1 MGKSALGQERSLE
14 FEHDVVRTPETPSR
28 PHALMFRKILSVGG
42 FTLLSRLSG
51 FLRDIAL
58 AAVLGAGAM
67 MDAFSVA
74 LRLPNHFRAIFG
86 EGAFNQAYIPA
97 YARIRQQTGETAAA
111 LFANRVFTLNLIV
124 QVVLLA
130 LALPLMPEVVRLLA
144 PGFANDPQR
153 FDLAVA
159 LTRITFPYLLFI
171 TLVTLLAANLN
182 AVDRFAAAA
191 AAPILLNICLIAALF
206 IAFLFPSAAYAA
218 AWGVA
223 VAGLLEWLLL
233 VLAARQA
240 GVSAALTRPRVDADV
255 KSFLKAFGPA
265 VIGSAGVQIALFA
278 DTIIASLLPRGAYA
292 SLYYA
297 ERLYQLPIG
306 VIAIG
311 VGTVLLPTM
320 SRLIAAG
327 DVHGA
332 DKAQNRAVALTLVM
346 AAPFAAAFLAI
357 PELIVS
363 ALFERGRFDAAASQA
378 AGAVLFAYAIG
389 LPAIVLIRSQVSA
402 FQARGDTTTPMLV
415 SLAAIAANVAL
426 KLVLW
431 RDFGAPGLALATAT
445 GAWINV
451 GALFVLALRRGWTK
465 PDRQLPGLIVITLA
479 GGVIAGLAARV
490 LAPSVLAALAHVP
503 VEPRLL
509 ALTAI
514 GLVAAS
520 LYLVIVAGGLKAAGL
535 FRLLR

>member
-1 MGKSALGQERSLE
+1 
-14 FEHDVVRTPETPSR
+14 
-28 PHALMFRKILSVGG
+28 MFRKILSVGG

-51 FLRDIAL
+51 FVRDVVL

-74 LRLPNHFRAIFG
+74 LRLPNHFRTIFG
-86 EGAFNQAYIPA
+86 EGAVNQAYIPA
-97 YARIRQQTGETAAA
+97 YARVRQQAGEAAAA

-130 LALPLMPEVVRLLA
+130 IALPLMPEIVRLLA
-144 PGFANDPQR
+144 PGFVNDPQR
-153 FDLAVA
+153 FELAVA

-171 TLVTLLAANLN
+171 TLVTLLSANLN

-191 AAPILLNICLIAALF
+191 AAPILLNLSLIAALA

-223 VAGLLEWLLL
+223 VAGVLEWLL
-233 VLAARQA
+233 VAIDARRA
-240 GVSAALTRPRVDADV
+240 GVSAALTRPRIDANV
-255 KSFLKAFGPA
+255 KSFLRAFGPA

-278 DTIIASLLPRGAYA
+278 DTIIASLLPRGAYSA
-292 SLYYA
+292 LYYA

-320 SRLIAAG
+320 SRLLAAG
-327 DVHGA
+327 NEEGA
-332 DKAQNRAVALTLVM
+332 NKAQNRAVALTIVM

-378 AGAVLFAYAIG
+378 AGAVLFAYSVG

-402 FQARGDTTTPMLV
+402 FQARGDTMTPMLV
-415 SLAAIAANVAL
+415 SLAAIACNVAL
-426 KLVLW
+426 KLLLW
-431 RDFGAPGLALATAT
+431 RDWGAPGLALATAA
-445 GAWINV
+445 GAWINL

-465 PDRQLPGLIVITLA
+465 PDKQLPLLIVIALA
-479 GGVIAGLAARV
+479 GAVIAAVAARV
-490 LAPSVLAALAHVP
+490 LMPVLLIELARFP
-503 VEPRLL
+503 AEARLVTL
-509 ALTAI
+509 AVVSAI
-514 GLVAAS
+514 AGG
-520 LYLVIVAGGLKAAGL
+520 LYLVVTLGGLKAARL
-535 FRLLR
+535 IRLLR

>member
-1 MGKSALGQERSLE
+1 
-14 FEHDVVRTPETPSR
+14 
-28 PHALMFRKILSVGG
+28 MFRKILSVGG

-51 FLRDIAL
+51 FIRDIVL

-74 LRLPNHFRAIFG
+74 LRLPNHFRTIFG
-86 EGAFNQAYIPA
+86 EGAVNQAYIPA
-97 YARIRQQTGETAAA
+97 YARVRQQAGEAAAA

-130 LALPLMPEVVRLLA
+130 LALPLMPEIVRLLA
-144 PGFANDPQR
+144 PGFVNDPQR

-171 TLVTLLAANLN
+171 TLVTLLSANLN

-191 AAPILLNICLIAALF
+191 AAPILLNLSLIAALA

-223 VAGLLEWLLL
+223 AAGVLEWLL
-233 VLAARQA
+233 VAFAARQA
-240 GVSAALTRPRVDADV
+240 GVAAALTRPRIDADV
-255 KSFLKAFGPA
+255 KSFLRAFGPA

-278 DTIIASLLPRGAYA
+278 DTIIASLLPRGAYSA
-292 SLYYA
+292 LYYA

-320 SRLIAAG
+320 SRLLAAG
-327 DVHGA
+327 NEEGA
-332 DKAQNRAVALTLVM
+332 TKAQNRAVALTIVM
-346 AAPFAAAFLAI
+346 AAPFAAAFLTI

-378 AGAVLFAYAIG
+378 AGAVLFAYAVG

-402 FQARGDTTTPMLV
+402 FQARGDTTTPMIV
-415 SLAAIAANVAL
+415 SLAAIACNVAL
-426 KLVLW
+426 KLLLW
-431 RDFGAPGLALATAT
+431 RDWGAPGLALATAA
-445 GAWINV
+445 GAWINL
-451 GALFVLALRRGWTK
+451 GALFVLALKRGWTK
-465 PDRQLPGLIVITLA
+465 PDKQLPLLVAITLA
-479 GGVIAGLAARV
+479 GAVIAAVAARV
-490 LAPSVLAALAHVP
+490 LAPVLLVALAGFP
-503 VEPRLL
+503 TEARLATL
-509 ALTAI
+509 AMVGIA
-514 GLVAAS
+514 
-520 LYLVIVAGGLKAAGL
+520 AGGLYLAVVAAGL
-535 FRLLR
+535 KGAGLVRLLR